1 MPPVPHA
8 GERFLAALG
17 CARRGLPVL
26 PLHHPVV
33 AGLPPVV
40 ACSCQEPGCHRAGA
54 HPMTLRGVADA
65 TTDPLRIT
73 WWWRRFP
80 QANLGLATGVGFDVL
95 VVHGSEGD
103 AARWSL
109 LAEALRAGG
118 PLARTGGDGWHFY
131 FAPTGAPSQRPWGL
145 PRTEWR
151 ALGGFVVAPPSRH
164 PGGAVAAWVRDLDAP
179 LPAAPPALL
188 ERLELGSPSWPESS
202 PARAGQPQ
210 GAAGETPPAAPQGRA
225 VASGEQVPFPTPL
238 YLRE

>member
-1 MPPVPHA
+1 MPPIPHA

-33 AGLPPVV
+33 AGQPPVV

-118 PLARTGGDGWHFY
+118 PLVRTGGDGWHFY
-131 FAPTGAPSQRPWGL
+131 FAPTGAPSQLPWGL

-151 ALGGFVVAPPSRH
+151 GLGGFVAAPPSRH

-179 LPAAPPALL
+179 LPPAPAALQ

-210 GAAGETPPAAPQGRA
+210 GTAAPPQGRA
-225 VASGEQVPFPTPL
+225 VASGEQVAFPIPL

>member
-1 MPPVPHA
+1 MPPIPHA

-54 HPMTLRGVADA
+54 HLMTLRGVADA

-131 FAPTGAPSQRPWGL
+131 FAPTGARSQRPWGL

-151 ALGGFVVAPPSRH
+151 GL
-164 PGGAVAAWVRDLDAP
+164 
-179 LPAAPPALL
+179 
-188 ERLELGSPSWPESS
+188 
-202 PARAGQPQ
+202 
-210 GAAGETPPAAPQGRA
+210 
-225 VASGEQVPFPTPL
+225 
-238 YLRE
+238 